1 MSAKDM
7 LKGRSPRDPNKKS
20 TLIQAFAQGGGAGIY
35 GDFLINEL
43 QNEYGNGI
51 FETVL
56 GPTAS
61 DIKKIFDIVEKV
73 KEYLDPGFFRRMR
86 DKHEQQRGQSYYLKP

>member
-1 MSAKDM
+1 MLMLSTFWGYIAMSAKDM

-20 TLIQAFAQGGGAGIY
+20 TLLESFSQGGGAGIY

-51 FETVL
+51 
-56 GPTAS
+56 
-61 DIKKIFDIVEKV
+61 
-73 KEYLDPGFFRRMR
+73 
-86 DKHEQQRGQSYYLKP
+86 LKLL